1 MEVLRGD
8 EEAEDGGRSRRVAA
22 TVLRALKATKYASAF
37 CKLGES
43 RSGNIVSL
51 QKAVSV
57 TIIRARRSPS
67 PSEGESKGGRDDD
80 EKEDVDDR
88 DAAAVLS
95 KETLIFL
102 AGRRRAWDRWVT
114 ISLTGLARLRAR

>member
-1 MEVLRGD
+1 M
-8 EEAEDGGRSRRVAA
+8 AEDGGVSRRVEA
-22 TVLRALKATKYASAF
+22 TILRALNATKYASAF

-57 TIIRARRSPS
+57 TIIKARRSLS
-67 PSEGESKGGRDDD
+67 PSEVESKGARDDD

-88 DAAAVLS
+88 DVAAVLS
-95 KETLIFL
+95 RETLIFL
-102 AGRRRAWDRWVT
+102 AGRSRDCDR
-114 ISLTGLARLRAR
+114 